1 MTLFPRRCKWSTCAL
16 STRHP
21 SGYCDEHAGKRAAVT
36 RPLLRAARDTDKRA
50 RDKAFYDSAAWRK
63 CRAAKLARDPV
74 CELRLPGC
82 TTQARLVNHK
92 VPRAQGG
99 ADFDPENLQSAC
111 WECHSVLT
119 ARKDGGFGY
128 RPRQEA

>member
-21 SGYCDEHAGKRAAVT
+21 SGYCDEHAGKRPTFT
-36 RPLLRAARDTDKRA
+36 RPFIRPARDPERRA
-50 RDKAFYDSAAWRK
+50 RDKAFYDSAEWRA
-63 CRAAKLARDPV
+63 CRKAKLKRDPD

-82 TTQARLVNHK
+82 TKRAKIVNHK
-92 VPRAQGG
+92 KPRSQGG
-99 ADFDPENLQSAC
+99 ADFDDDNLQSSC

-119 ARKDGGFGY
+119 ARKDGGYGH